1 MQQDI
6 RYIGKM
12 HPNLWVFNTE
22 AVGNYT
28 RTCGFSMPKQCTF
41 DHEEPE
47 EKWKV
52 VLRKWKE
59 KSSASQV
66 KSEEWKEKSE
76 KWRVK
81 SEGWKVK
88 GEKWRVKNSRRKR
101 RLKGVNRF
109 PFILRFLRELYYT
122 AD

>member
-47 EKWKV
+47 EKWRVVLRKWKVKSEKWKV
-52 VLRKWKE
+52 VLRKWKV

-66 KSEEWKEKSE
+66 KSEEWKVKSSASQ
-76 KWRVK
+76 VK
-81 SEGWKVK
+81 SE
-88 GEKWRVKNSRRKR
+88 E
-101 RLKGVNRF
+101 
-109 PFILRFLRELYYT
+109 
-122 AD
+122 